1 MWMDNKML
9 IRRIAVAAGREPAD
23 LVIKNGKIIDVFNA
37 ELIEGD
43 VAIADGYIAG
53 IGGTSYSGRETIDAK
68 GCYISPAFID
78 GHVHIESSMVTPQ
91 EFAKV
96 LLHHGVTTVI
106 CDPHEIANVAGAG
119 GIQFMLDSSENLPVD
134 ILFMLPSCVPAV
146 DFERSGAILNM
157 EHLRPFLSHPRVL
170 GLAEVMNYPAVRNAE
185 KTMIEKL
192 LETAQAGKKV
202 DGHAAGLSAQDLNI
216 YTAAGIRTDHEA
228 TTIAEAEARLQR
240 GMYVMI
246 REGTAA
252 KDLKNLIG
260 IVNER
265 NARRCLFVTD
275 DKHLDDLIE
284 EGSIDYNVKLAVQEG
299 LNPITAVQMASL
311 NAAECFGL
319 HDKGAVAPGYQADLL
334 LLDSLEEI
342 SIVRVLKSGKS
353 VWKKG
358 ALLNFPQTSL
368 SIPNSLSST
377 VSFQPL
383 SESDFAIPMK
393 SGKANIIE
401 IIPNSLI
408 TKHLVEEVAVNQ
420 SGHFEVSITHDQLKL
435 AVIERHKKT
444 RLIGVGIVK
453 GLGLKSGAIAS
464 TVGHDSHNL
473 IVTGVQDHDMLLAAN
488 EIQKMQGGL
497 IVVKNGEI
505 LASLELPIAGLIS
518 TLSSNEV
525 FTKLKELNAALK
537 TIGAAKNFNPF
548 LTLSFLSLP
557 VIPELKLT
565 ADGLFHIGKFE
576 FIDIHAK

>member
-1 MWMDNKML
+1 MDKKML
-9 IRRIAVAAGREPAD
+9 TRRIAVAAGKEPAD
-23 LVIKNGKIIDVFNA
+23 LVIKNGKIIDVFNG
-37 ELIEGD
+37 EIFEGD

-53 IGGTSYSGRETIDAK
+53 IGGTSYSGRKTIDAK
-68 GCYISPAFID
+68 GRYISPAFID
-78 GHVHIESSMVTPQ
+78 GHVHIESSMVTPP

-96 LLHHGVTTVI
+96 LLQHGVTTVI
-106 CDPHEIANVAGAG
+106 CDPHEIANVAGTE
-119 GIQFMLDSSENLPVD
+119 GIQFMLDSSEHLPLD

-146 DFERSGAILNM
+146 DFERSGAVLNM

-185 KTMIEKL
+185 DKMIEKL
-192 LETAQAGKKV
+192 LETAQAGMKI
-202 DGHAAGLSAQDLNI
+202 DGHAAGLTPQDLNI

-228 TTIAEAEARLQR
+228 TTVEEAKTRLQK

-284 EGSIDYNVKLAVQEG
+284 EGSIDYNVRLAIQEG
-299 LNPITAVQMASL
+299 LDPITAIQMASL

-319 HDKGAVAPGYQADLL
+319 LDKGAVAPGYLADLL

-342 SIVRVLKSGKS
+342 QIVQVFKNGKT
-353 VWKKG
+353 VWEKG
-358 ALLNFPQTSL
+358 ELFNFPQPSL
-368 SIPNSLSST
+368 SIPSSLSST
-377 VSFQPL
+377 VSFHPL

-393 SGKANIIE
+393 GRKANIIE

-408 TKHLVEEVAVNQ
+408 TNHLVEEVTVNS
-420 SGHFEVSITHDQLKL
+420 SGHFEVSIPHDHLKM
-435 AVIERHKKT
+435 AVIERHKGSK
-444 RLIGVGIVK
+444 LVGVGIVK
-453 GLGLKSGAIAS
+453 GLGLNSGAIAT

-473 IVTGVQDHDMLLAAN
+473 IVAGVKDQDMLLAAN

-505 LASLELPIAGLIS
+505 LAVIELPIAGLIS
-518 TLSSNEV
+518 PLSYNEV
-525 FTKLKELNAALK
+525 FEKLKKLNLALE
-537 TIGAAKNFNPF
+537 TLGATKDFNPF

-557 VIPELKLT
+557 VIPELKMT
-565 ADGLFHIGKFE
+565 ADGLFHVGRFE
-576 FIDIHAK
+576 FINTQAK